1 MCEGGR
7 SDVNSAS
14 ERDIED
20 CVLAAVVVVR
30 SLNSRIRMVTEWEC
44 MVTEWIVTEWVWGGV
59 SCPDHFCARSRVL
72 GRLLWYATAM
82 RICSWHA

>member
-14 ERDIED
+14 ERDIEE

-30 SLNSRIRMVTEWEC
+30 SLNPRIRMVSGS
-44 MVTEWIVTEWVWGGV
+44 MVTEWIVTEWVGMVTKRMVTDWE
-59 SCPDHFCARSRVL
+59 CHN
-72 GRLLWYATAM
+72 
-82 RICSWHA
+82 